1 MQNQSCLILWV
12 NLCLI
17 PENAIQFPFTD
28 KALSHITI
36 QYISKAQVSK
46 AMHAL
51 NKPQLICLD
60 YDYPT
65 LHDLQL
71 LRWLRQ
77 NHPRIPVIMLTK
89 RSTESLAIW
98 AFRTGVRDYFVK
110 LDCENLL
117 AQLLARIV
125 PLTASL
131 VQNQDFARQNLLPSP
146 LIPCEFR
153 NDSLPESAF
162 RTSLA
167 LVYVATHFESKIHQ
181 KAIAAQCG
189 MTIFAFSKS
198 FHKEYG
204 MTFSEY
210 VLRYRIERAKELL
223 CNPMMSITDIAVT
236 VGFNDASSFGRSFK
250 RFVKQTPSMYRDAL
264 AQAS

>member
-1 MQNQSCLILWV
+1 
-12 NLCLI
+12 
-17 PENAIQFPFTD
+17 
-28 KALSHITI
+28 
-36 QYISKAQVSK
+36 
-46 AMHAL
+46 
-51 NKPQLICLD
+51 
-60 YDYPT
+60 
-65 LHDLQL
+65 
-71 LRWLRQ
+71 
-77 NHPRIPVIMLTK
+77 MLTK

-110 LDCENLL
+110 PGYENLMS
-117 AQLLARIV
+117 QLLARIM
-125 PLTASL
+125 PLTTPL
-131 VQNQDFARQNLLPSP
+131 VQNQSIARQNQGIARQNLLPFP

-153 NDSLPESAF
+153 NDSLPESAL

-167 LVYVATHFESKIHQ
+167 LIYVATHFESKIHQ

-189 MTIFAFSKS
+189 MTIFAFSKT

-223 CNPMMSITDIAVT
+223 CNPMMSIANIAVT
-236 VGFNDASSFGRSFK
+236 VGFSDASSFGRSFK

-264 AQAS
+264 IQTP